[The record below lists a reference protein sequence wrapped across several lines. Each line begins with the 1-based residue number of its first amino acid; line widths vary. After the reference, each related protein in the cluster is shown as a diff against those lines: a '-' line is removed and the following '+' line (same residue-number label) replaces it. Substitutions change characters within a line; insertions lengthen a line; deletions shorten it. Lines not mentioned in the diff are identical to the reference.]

1 MILKRIDEYLN
12 EEAEKTPDEKKA
24 EKLKELDANY
34 REKMRVFN
42 KKKREQTKKYSD
54 IRLKKIK
61 EIEAEQQAKE
71 KDKIEKQREVGKQK
85 NKP

>member
-42 KKKREQTKKYSD
+42 KKKREQTKKYID